1 MQEIV
6 HRRWSHEET
15 SACAQDVHNMD
26 VAKPAAL
33 GLIRRGS
40 ARAMAA
46 QCRPGRA
53 LARPDSSRA
62 YGVEQ
67 ATVPASQ
74 PAEIRPF
81 AEIFVIGWEWMN
93 CNYRSSYVGN
103 VCTET
108 CAGSGNGEDAGS
120 FFRHSLHKFA
130 CTSLEAYFDIT

>member
-1 MQEIV
+1 MAAQCRPDRALARLDSSARNCAQTLV
-6 HRRWSHEET
+6 PRKT

-74 PAEIRPF
+74 PAEIRRYLGM
-81 AEIFVIGWEWMN
+81 FVLGWEWIN
-93 CNYRSSYVGN
+93 CNYRSG
-103 VCTET
+103 
-108 CAGSGNGEDAGS
+108 
-120 FFRHSLHKFA
+120 FFRKLVQ
-130 CTSLEAYFDIT
+130 

>member
-6 HRRWSHEET
+6 HRRWSHEES

-53 LARPDSSRA
+53 LARPGSSRA

-74 PAEIRPF
+74 PAEIRRDLGM
-81 AEIFVIGWEWMN
+81 FVLGWEWIN
-93 CNYRSSYVGN
+93 CNYRSG
-103 VCTET
+103 
-108 CAGSGNGEDAGS
+108 
-120 FFRHSLHKFA
+120 FFRKLVQ
-130 CTSLEAYFDIT
+130 